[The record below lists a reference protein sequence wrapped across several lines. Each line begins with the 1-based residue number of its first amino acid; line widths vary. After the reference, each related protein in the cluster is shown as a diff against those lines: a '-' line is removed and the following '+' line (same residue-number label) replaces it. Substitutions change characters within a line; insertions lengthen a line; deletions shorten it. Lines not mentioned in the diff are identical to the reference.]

1 MLALCCCGLDFSLEA
16 KDFVESTCSLHM
28 NLISKHVVSSSDRAG
43 MSPEDVDLFGGLQG
57 AEKLQ
62 KYYSMCLQLVSVYL
76 CASNHMKRFSRQG
89 MSTIRGA
96 KGSSP

>member
-43 MSPEDVDLFGGLQG
+43 MSPQDVDLFGGLQG

-62 KYYSMCLQLVSVYL
+62 KY
-76 CASNHMKRFSRQG
+76 
-89 MSTIRGA
+89 
-96 KGSSP
+96 SPIPRSGVTLRNRMGQESARTFIHLNCHNFLNT